1 MPQAQCERSST
12 RDLVNHLRVNT
23 ELFLLARLTAV
34 FESIQT
40 GIDFEEEDL
49 LTTGEPHPEI
59 ANKRDLLLIA
69 KGLAEQAASWF
80 TFYKL

>member
-1 MPQAQCERSST
+1 MRTLKHQGSCESPKSKY
-12 RDLVNHLRVNT
+12 RVVSPC
-23 ELFLLARLTAV
+23 ASYGS

-69 KGLAEQAASWF
+69 KGLAEQAASGSPSIS
-80 TFYKL
+80 YEKSE